1 MNILGYEFKKKAAEL
16 KRDAETREI
25 IGTELRPVDLYLGV
39 FSPATITGNTV
50 ALFNEISE
58 ISFPVMAIVNRVCN
72 GRFLLKETKTD
83 GIVYNNDEINKFL
96 SRPNALQTFEEFVK
110 QAIAYKLVTG
120 RSFIYSAMADFVNP
134 AKRWQMCDDYFVLPA
149 HIVNVIYQ
157 DRARLFSSRSKS
169 DIIKSYNAIYGME
182 TLTASPDNILHL
194 KDVTLGSG
202 VNHLDGRSRLET
214 LKYPIS
220 NLMAVYE
227 ARNAIYLK
235 RGAIGAIVS
244 KKTDQSGSVSL
255 TRAEKDQIQ
264 KDYIENYGF
273 SASKDTALITNVP
286 IDYIRFNMS
295 IEELMPFEETLADA
309 VQIAGEY
316 NVPAVLIPRKDQATF
331 SNQDAAEKSF
341 YENTIIPEANNF
353 CKALNSFLGLE
364 NDGLYLDVS
373 FGHIPVLQP
382 NAEKEAAT
390 KKLVSETCKM
400 NFLAGVITLNDW
412 IAAIGG
418 ERIGEKIYSKYIL
431 QMTEDELVRIERFI
445 K

>member
-1 MNILGYEFKKKAAEL
+1 
-16 KRDAETREI
+16 
-25 IGTELRPVDLYLGV
+25 
-39 FSPATITGNTV
+39 
-50 ALFNEISE
+50 
-58 ISFPVMAIVNRVCN
+58 
-72 GRFLLKETKTD
+72 
-83 GIVYNNDEINKFL
+83 
-96 SRPNALQTFEEFVK
+96 
-110 QAIAYKLVTG
+110 
-120 RSFIYSAMADFVNP
+120 
-134 AKRWQMCDDYFVLPA
+134 
-149 HIVNVIYQ
+149 
-157 DRARLFSSRSKS
+157 
-169 DIIKSYNAIYGME
+169 ME
-182 TLTASPDNILHL
+182 TLIASPDNILHL

-273 SASKDTALITNVP
+273 SASKNTALITNVP